1 MGKIWTRWWK
11 MIKRAKIQDIE
22 VEYEVIH
29 RKVKYARLEIKT
41 DKIRLIMPL
50 NYNEDEEIIKKH
62 ENWIYNKISRIK
74 ASQKEADNK
83 ELNFVRTKKEFKDMV
98 LSSVEK
104 FSRILGVEVNKVFFK
119 KMKTRWGSCSSRRN
133 LNINM
138 YLMHLPAY
146 LIEYIVFHEVAHL
159 VEMGHNKRFW
169 KIIEQK
175 YPDYSDMED
184 ELLLYWLLIR
194 KLIDGESS

>member
-1 MGKIWTRWWK
+1 
-11 MIKRAKIQDIE
+11 MIKRVKIQDIE

-41 DKIRLIMPL
+41 DKMRLIMPL

-62 ENWIYNKISRIK
+62 EKWIYNKISLIK
-74 ASQKEADNK
+74 ASQKEAENK
-83 ELNFVRTKKEFKDMV
+83 ELNFVRTHKEFKDMV

-119 KMKTRWGSCSSRRN
+119 KMKTRWGICSSRRN
-133 LNINM
+133 VNINK
-138 YLMHLPAY
+138 YLMHLPSY
-146 LIEYIVFHEVAHL
+146 LIEYVVFHEVAHL

-175 YPDYSDMED
+175 YPDYKDMED

-194 KLIDGESS
+194 KLIDGEGS

>member
-1 MGKIWTRWWK
+1 
-11 MIKRAKIQDIE
+11 MIKKVKIQDIE

-41 DKIRLIMPL
+41 DKIRLIIPL

-62 ENWIYNKISRIK
+62 EKWIYNKISRIK

-83 ELNFVRTKKEFKDMV
+83 ELNFVRTHKEFKDMV

-119 KMKTRWGSCSSRRN
+119 MMKTRWGSCSSRRN
-133 LNINM
+133 VNINK
-138 YLMHLPAY
+138 YLMHLPSY
-146 LIEYIVFHEVAHL
+146 LIEYVVFHEVAHL

-175 YPDYSDMED
+175 YPDYKDMED

-194 KLIDGESS
+194 KLIDGEGS

>member
-1 MGKIWTRWWK
+1 
-11 MIKRAKIQDIE
+11 MIKRVKIQDIE

-41 DKIRLIMPL
+41 DKMRLIMPL

-62 ENWIYNKISRIK
+62 EKWIYNKISLIK
-74 ASQKEADNK
+74 ASQKEAENK
-83 ELNFVRTKKEFKDMV
+83 ELNFVRTHKEFKDMV

-133 LNINM
+133 VNINK
-138 YLMHLPAY
+138 YLMHLPSY
-146 LIEYIVFHEVAHL
+146 LIEYVVFHEVAHL

-175 YPDYSDMED
+175 YPDYKDMED

-194 KLIDGESS
+194 KLIDGEGS